1 MASSLKC
8 LWNICRESVDGHYV
22 PNAGFLED
30 AVFED
35 PSFLASNQPSDSSEG
50 ATHGFDAQ
58 QSDINIEN
66 FAESVDVNDVAS
78 ETFADS
84 TQNDS
89 KNAANEIRT
98 YVSDLKST
106 DNVGNAKSDIE
117 LHSLSIEDLDSHLD
131 RCLLQTLHTTVK
143 DKDLPMPGSTLW

>member
-1 MASSLKC
+1 M
-8 LWNICRESVDGHYV
+8 GHYV

-50 ATHGFDAQ
+50 ATHGSDAQ
-58 QSDINIEN
+58 QSHINNEN
-66 FAESVDVNDVAS
+66 IRESIDANDVIS

-89 KNAANEIRT
+89 ENAAKEIT
-98 YVSDLKST
+98 TDVNDLKLT
-106 DNVGNAKSDIE
+106 DNVAAAKSDVE
-117 LHSLSIEDLDSHLD
+117 HHSLSIEDVDSHLD
-131 RCLLQTLHTTVK
+131 RCLLQALHTTVK